1 LEIFNSQGDSVRRYS
16 SDDQPRQINE
26 KDYAVPSY
34 WYRPPQVLSNKAGM
48 QRFVWDLMY
57 TSPNAFSRG
66 FPISAIYKDTPLYP
80 QGPAVLPGSYT
91 VKLTVNGKT
100 LSQPLTV
107 KMDPRVKTD
116 ANGLSRQLELSIQAY
131 NGMMKSFSIV
141 EDIRKLRNQIKTVS
155 DRAGQGP

>member
-1 LEIFNSQGDSVRRYS
+1 ITPLRQLSASVATSPAYLFAPQVAYRVKRNVNTDTPLPPEEPVGQNPPDGAIINYYLKENATGPVVLEIFNSQGDSVRRYS

-91 VKLTVNGKT
+91 VKLT
-100 LSQPLTV
+100 
-107 KMDPRVKTD
+107 
-116 ANGLSRQLELSIQAY
+116 
-131 NGMMKSFSIV
+131 
-141 EDIRKLRNQIKTVS
+141 
-155 DRAGQGP
+155 